1 MSKIDVMK
9 EKAISSIDVEHEAN
23 DEELKSII
31 DEIILKD
38 EEIRKLSINEKILL
52 KKEIFHSVRGM
63 DVLQE
68 LIDNQDITEIMVN
81 GKDAVFYELNGSI
94 YKSEISFKS
103 EEKLQDI
110 IQQIVSRVNRRV
122 NEATPIVDTR
132 LKDGSR
138 VNVVLNP
145 IAINGPIITI
155 RKFPRERLSMDK
167 LISKGAISVEAA
179 KELEVLVKAGYNIF
193 ISGGTGSG
201 KTTFLNAL
209 SDYIPKNERI
219 ITIEDSAELQ
229 ISGVENLVRLEMRQ
243 ANTEGENEITIRDLI
258 RASLRMRP
266 DRIVVGEVRGAET
279 LDMLQAMNT
288 GHDGSL
294 STGHANS
301 PKDMLSRLETMVLMG
316 IDMPL
321 PAIKGQIAAGVD
333 IIVHLGRLRNRTRKV
348 LEITEV
354 LDYQDGEIKLNQ
366 LYKYDFEEMVLK
378 KTENKLINRTK
389 MVFYE
394 MNGEVDA

>member
-9 EKAISSIDVEHEAN
+9 EKVISGIDVEHEAN
-23 DEELKSII
+23 DEEIKNII

-81 GKDAVFYELNGSI
+81 GKDAVFYELNGNI
-94 YKSEISFKS
+94 FRSELSFKS

-110 IQQIVSRVNRRV
+110 IQQIVSRANRRV

-155 RKFPRERLSMDK
+155 RKFPKERLSMDK
-167 LISKGAISVEAA
+167 LIEMEAITVEAA
-179 KELEVLVKAGYNIF
+179 KELEVLVKSGYNIF

-258 RASLRMRP
+258 KASLRMRP

-316 IDMPL
+316 VDMPL
-321 PAIKGQIAAGVD
+321 AAIKGQIAAGVD
-333 IIVHLGRLRNRTRKV
+333 IIVHLGRLRNKTRKV
-348 LEITEV
+348 IEITEV
-354 LDYQDGEIKLNQ
+354 LDYEDGEIKLNQ
-366 LYKYDFEEMVLK
+366 LYKYDFGEMILK
-378 KTENKLINRTK
+378 RTDNKLVNRTK
-389 MVFYE
+389 MMFYE
-394 MNGEVDA
+394 MSGEVDA